1 MPKVFLNFR
10 VPGGQR
16 ISAVDNFNTLPL
28 FPFKT
33 GGDATGIIN
42 PDVYQMT
49 MNKDEI
55 EGKGKKIKGQIREE
69 VGKLTDN
76 KTEQLKGKIEQVE
89 GDIQQGIGKIKKEL
103 KD

>member
-1 MPKVFLNFR
+1 MVWGPR
-10 VPGGQR
+10 SIMTPH
-16 ISAVDNFNTLPL
+16 
-28 FPFKT
+28 
-33 GGDATGIIN
+33 
-42 PDVYQMT
+42 VYLMT

-69 VGKLTDN
+69 VGKLTGN

-89 GDIQQGIGKIKKEL
+89 GDVQEGVGKMKKKL